1 MRTTI
6 FGFFCAL
13 ATIVTA
19 CNSKPSEFR
28 NDFRWIAGKWQ
39 GTNGSVFM
47 MEQSTWNKTR
57 FEGRGFEIDQGDT
70 LFSERL
76 YLQSFDGA
84 YAYIAYLP
92 KHGLTLFNARKETET
107 HWIFENQD
115 HDFPAA
121 IHYKLESDSTI
132 TVSLLAKGE
141 PFRGE
146 HSYQLKRIK

>member
-1 MRTTI
+1 MPT
-6 FGFFCAL
+6 
-13 ATIVTA
+13 
-19 CNSKPSEFR
+19 
-28 NDFRWIAGKWQ
+28 
-39 GTNGSVFM
+39 
-47 MEQSTWNKTR
+47 
-57 FEGRGFEIDQGDT
+57 
-70 LFSERL
+70 
-76 YLQSFDGA
+76 
-84 YAYIAYLP
+84 IAYLP

-146 HSYQLKRIK
+146 HSYQLKRIKMTYCSSPSNAQLTAIESFE

>member
-1 MRTTI
+1 M
-6 FGFFCAL
+6 L
-13 ATIVTA
+13 E
-19 CNSKPSEFR
+19 K
-28 NDFRWIAGKWQ
+28 KL
-39 GTNGSVFM
+39 
-47 MEQSTWNKTR
+47 K
-57 FEGRGFEIDQGDT
+57 
-70 LFSERL
+70 
-76 YLQSFDGA
+76 
-84 YAYIAYLP
+84 
-92 KHGLTLFNARKETET
+92 T